1 VTRSAYRFGVLGPLL
16 VERDGEPVT
25 LSSGH
30 QRALLA
36 LLLAEGQPV
45 PRDRL
50 IDELWGERAP
60 ASAVKALHVHL
71 GRLRGHIG
79 DVIVRRPAGYELATG
94 DYELDARRFTALLND
109 ARAEGARGRPLLTE
123 ALGLFRGAPLSDVE
137 SDGVVAGWRRSLERE
152 RLEAI
157 IARVDLDLSEG
168 QGPELVA
175 ELDSLLDNHPFEER
189 IWAQLMI
196 ALNHSGRQAD
206 ALETF
211 QRVRRLFVMELGCEP
226 GEPLSRLQAQLL
238 AGEQVT
244 PERAVVSRQPTP
256 KAEVRPAKLGVPRPP
271 SALVGRASELAEVSA
286 MLVDPDV
293 RVLTLVGPGG
303 VGKTRLALELAHV
316 HGRNFADGAL
326 FVGLDKVDDPGL
338 IATELAAAL
347 SRREGGQPP
356 PADRLSNV
364 LAEREML
371 LVLDNFEHLL
381 AGAPAVAELVSDAP
395 LIRVVTTSRA
405 PLRIRGEQL
414 FEVEPLPVPANDDPA
429 EAGGSPSV
437 QLFLQLALAAD
448 RRLVVNDELLNQ
460 AARICRDLEG
470 IPLAIELA
478 AAQLRVLTTAQIVA
492 SLERPLALG
501 EHSPRDLPGRQRTL
515 AETIRWS
522 YDLLPEGARELLL
535 AAGVFRGGFTPEA
548 IEAVAGR
555 PVRSDLYELV
565 DASLARRDGDD
576 SRFRLLEL
584 VRSFAL
590 SESAAHALDEELRGG
605 HRAYFAELAAPIG
618 VVLDDGDPPGPLAAQ
633 LLPEHANLRAAVDDA
648 IEHGDRDHALTLVRG
663 MRSLWYVGWLR
674 AEGHGL
680 IERILQRFEID
691 PEDELILLRAGS
703 FLDGVGADSV
713 THAAFTH
720 RLAHRAQELGDMP
733 ALAIA
738 VANLASLALNAEDRA
753 AVAALKPQLEGL
765 AEADIPARHLA
776 FVNYTLALALYLEG
790 DIVGASA
797 RNEEAVRLAASVD
810 HAYALGTALELRV
823 MLSAIRDQQIR
834 RSELAEALA
843 TTRRAAVMPLA
854 VVALWLVARYAAEVD
869 RDTAIRLMLEAER
882 IYENLDARIWP
893 ESDIRAETL
902 FALGIE
908 TLPSSTELP
917 HTDYAAALAFAAAWL
932 ADREPGEIVSCTRP
946 EQSPLVRH

>member
-1 VTRSAYRFGVLGPLL
+1 VTRSEYRFSVLGPLL
-16 VERDGEPVT
+16 VERDAEPVT

-30 QRALLA
+30 QRTLLA

-79 DVIVRRPAGYELATG
+79 DVIVRRPAGYELAAG
-94 DYELDARRFTALLND
+94 DYELDACRFESLLSD
-109 ARAEGARGRPLLTE
+109 ARAEGTGGRSLLTE

-137 SDGVVAGWRRSLERE
+137 SDGVVARWRRNLERE

-168 QGPELVA
+168 YGPGLVA
-175 ELDSLLDNHPFEER
+175 ELDSLIDVHPFEER

-196 ALNHSGRQAD
+196 ALHRSGRHAD
-206 ALETF
+206 ALETY

-238 AGEQVT
+238 AGEET
-244 PERAVVSRQPTP
+244 GPERPVEHRLTIDTELGA
-256 KAEVRPAKLGVPRPP
+256 AKLGVPRPP
-271 SALVGRASELAEVSA
+271 SALIGRESEVAEVSA

-303 VGKTRLALELAHV
+303 VGKTRLALELAQL
-316 HGRNFADGAL
+316 HGGNFADGAL
-326 FVGLDKVDDPGL
+326 FVGLEKLDDPGL
-338 IATELAAAL
+338 IATELVAAL
-347 SRREGGQPP
+347 GRREGHQS
-356 PADRLSNV
+356 PAAERPSQA
-364 LAEREML
+364 LAEKELL

-381 AGAPAVAELVSDAP
+381 AGAPVIAELVAEVP
-395 LIRVVTTSRA
+395 RLRVITTSRA

-414 FEVEPLPVPANDDPA
+414 FELEPLPVPASDDPA

-448 RRLVVNDELLNQ
+448 RRLVVDDELMSQ

-478 AAQLRVLTTAQIVA
+478 AAQLRVLTTAQILT

-515 AETIRWS
+515 AATIRWS
-522 YDLLPEGARELLL
+522 YDLLPDGARELLL
-535 AAGVFRGGFTPEA
+535 AASVFRGGFTPEA
-548 IEAVAGR
+548 LEAVAGR
-555 PVRSDLYELV
+555 PIRTDLYELV
-565 DASLARRDGDD
+565 DASLTRRDGDD

-590 SESAAHALDEELRGG
+590 SEIAVHALDGDLRER

-648 IEHGDRDHALTLVRG
+648 IECGERDHALTLVRG

-674 AEGHGL
+674 VEGHYL
-680 IERILQRFEID
+680 INKVLERFEID
-691 PEDELILLRAGS
+691 QEDELILLRAGS

-713 THAAFTH
+713 THASFTY
-720 RLAHRAQELGDMP
+720 RLARRAEELGNMP

-738 VANLASLALNAEDRA
+738 VSNLASVALNAEDRDG
-753 AVAALKPQLEGL
+753 VAALKPRLLGL
-765 AEADIPARHLA
+765 AEADIPPRHLS

-797 RNEEAVRLAASVD
+797 RTEEAVRLAASVD
-810 HAYALGTALELRV
+810 HAYALGAALELRV

-843 TTRRAAVMPLA
+843 TTRRAAVMPMA

-869 RDTAIRLMLEAER
+869 RDTAVRLMLEAER
-882 IYENLDARIWP
+882 IYANLDARIWP
-893 ESDIRAETL
+893 ESDLRDETL
-902 FALGIE
+902 FALGLQALPTST
-908 TLPSSTELP
+908 TLPVTHYTE
-917 HTDYAAALAFAAAWL
+917 ALAFAAAWL
-932 ADREPGEIVSCTRP
+932 DDRADGEVVDCTRP
-946 EQSPLVRH
+946 EQSPLAPR